1 MKRWVM
7 VGNYVKRK
15 KMMLDEKMGKIARS
29 EREKKE
35 ERKKREKR
43 KENEKCSIV
52 FVILK
57 IL

>member
-29 EREKKE
+29 EREKKKKE
-35 ERKKREKR
+35 KREK
-43 KENEKCSIV
+43 KEKKMKSVPLC
-52 FVILK
+52 L
-57 IL
+57 